1 MGGRLSFRLL
11 GPLAVHGT
19 NGEVK
24 LSGKRQNILLT
35 MLLIENDR
43 VIEAPRLIQAIWN
56 DSPPATARSQIRICV
71 SSLRRQFAAGGVAA
85 SIETHKTGYR
95 LRAPAEEIDLHL
107 FGELLA
113 RTRAQ
118 ARTADRESTVRM
130 FREALG
136 LWRGPVGA
144 GLDSPLL
151 EGITLKFHEDRY
163 SALEEC
169 FELELELGNHRK
181 ILGELARHVAEHPF
195 RETLAAQLMLAL
207 FHSGRTA
214 DALALFRKT
223 RRMFCDELGIE
234 PGERLRSIERF
245 IFDGTA
251 AGPLPKASA
260 RVSHHHFGRPGEAFP
275 ALPPQ
280 DRIALLEKEIALL
293 REESLRSVR
302 SRS

>member
-1 MGGRLSFRLL
+1 
-11 GPLAVHGT
+11 
-19 NGEVK
+19 
-24 LSGKRQNILLT
+24 
-35 MLLIENDR
+35 MLLLEIDR
-43 VIEAPRLIQAIWN
+43 VIEAPRLIQAIWGE
-56 DSPPATARSQIRICV
+56 SPPATARSQIRICV

-85 SIETHKTGYR
+85 TIETHKTGYR
-95 LRAPAEEIDLHL
+95 LRAPAEETDLHL
-107 FGELLA
+107 FGDLLA

-118 ARTADRESTVRM
+118 ARVTDRESTVRM

-136 LWRGPVGA
+136 LWRGPIGA

-151 EGITLKFHEDRY
+151 ESIALKYHEDRY
-163 SALEEC
+163 SALEDC

-207 FHSGRTA
+207 FRSGRTA

-245 IFDGTA
+245 ILGDAT
-251 AGPLPKASA
+251 AGPLSNVPAPA
-260 RVSHHHFGRPGEAFP
+260 SHHRSGNPEAAFP

-293 REESLRSVR
+293 REESLRSAW